1 MWNVQGAAEIKT
13 GSLPASDITR
23 KPGYPLFLSH
33 RTQDQVLIML
43 NCKAQALTRR
53 IDEVISF
60 FANPAIEEIPTPR
73 KQAFLGVMGGGL
85 S

>member
-1 MWNVQGAAEIKT
+1 MLRGYRGLKA
-13 GSLPASDITR
+13 GSLTPSGLAR
-23 KPGYPLFLSH
+23 KLGYPKILLL
-33 RTQDQVLIML
+33 RTQAQVLVML